1 MADHREQLASPA
13 NRSLP
18 ELFDT
23 VTMPPEHRLRLLRE
37 AISSAAV
44 PVEIE
49 HHVEP
54 DQVSARG
61 TGRRLGR
68 LSVLTLTTTPSTLRR
83 TVRLARADPEPSIV
97 VELQLAGRRS
107 VVQGNERSTLN
118 PGDLVLLDNH
128 RPYLSTSRDGSSQL
142 SVRIPRADLALPDLA
157 LARVAGVRLR
167 PQNPVASL
175 AVSYLIRLVS
185 DHRLAAEA
193 DLDVFEAPTTE
204 LIRAVVASQL
214 GVGVPVPESLENALT
229 LRVMEFVRQHLTDPD
244 LTAAK
249 IARANNISVRH
260 LYTTLSRSGVVL
272 GEWIRVRRLEG
283 SRRELAA
290 TAATGR
296 TISAI
301 ARGWGFGDATHF
313 SRTFRETFGMSPRE
327 WRALHQD
334 RQRAHL
340 TETPAQPAKP
350 IDANRHSVA
359 S

>member
-1 MADHREQLASPA
+1 MAEHCEPLPSHGYS
-13 NRSLP
+13 SLP

-23 VTMPPEHRLRLLRE
+23 ATMPPDQRPRRLRD
-37 AISSAAV
+37 AIASAAV

-49 HHVEP
+49 HQVGP
-54 DQVSARG
+54 DEVSVRG
-61 TGRRLGR
+61 AGRRLGR
-68 LSVLTLTTTPSTLRR
+68 LSVLTLTATPLTLRR
-83 TVRLARADPEPSIV
+83 TVRLARTDPEPSIL

-107 VVQGNERSTLN
+107 VVQGHERTVLN
-118 PGDLVLLDNH
+118 PGDLVLLDSSQ
-128 RPYLSTSRDGSSQL
+128 PYLTTSLDGTSQL
-142 SVRIPRADLALPDLA
+142 SVRIPRADLALPDQA
-157 LARVAGVRLR
+157 LARVAGVGLR
-167 PQNPVASL
+167 PQNPVANL
-175 AVSYLIRLVS
+175 AASYLTRLVG

-204 LIRAVVASQL
+204 LVRAVVATQL
-214 GVGVPVPESLENALT
+214 GDGVPAIEVPENTLT
-229 LRVMEFVRQHLTDPD
+229 LRIMEFAQQHLTDPD
-244 LTAAK
+244 LTATK

-283 SRRELAA
+283 SRRELARS
-290 TAATGR
+290 TATGK

-301 ARGWGFGDATHF
+301 GRAWGFGDATHF

-334 RQRAHL
+334 KQRAHL
-340 TETPAQPAKP
+340 TENPAHT
-350 IDANRHSVA
+350 ANQAASDRHSVA